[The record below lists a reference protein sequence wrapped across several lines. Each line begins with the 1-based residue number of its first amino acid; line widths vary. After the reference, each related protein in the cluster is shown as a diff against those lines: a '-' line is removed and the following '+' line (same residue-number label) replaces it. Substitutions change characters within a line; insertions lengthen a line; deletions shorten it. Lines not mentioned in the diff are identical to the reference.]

1 MGACMV
7 ESALVLDLIAKGL
20 VGIVLLVMV
29 VTLVIGVV
37 IFIRENFR

>member
-1 MGACMV
+1 MV